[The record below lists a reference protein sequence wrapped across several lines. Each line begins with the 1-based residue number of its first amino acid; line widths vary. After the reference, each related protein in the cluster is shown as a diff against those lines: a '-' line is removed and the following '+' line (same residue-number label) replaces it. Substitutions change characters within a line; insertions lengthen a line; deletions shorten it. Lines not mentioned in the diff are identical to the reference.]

1 MKYEFN
7 QVVDGLVKYIDKYI
21 LPGMN
26 QLQDFGARVMIGRFI
41 SNSEN
46 VKTMLINNGF
56 IRTFGIIDAEGVEVE
71 ELLTD
76 IKKEIARQGKISFD
90 VPMFGKITFV
100 PGDVDVLYQMI
111 TNKEVNENENNQEV
125 IDFPFLCET
134 KKTSNS

>member
-7 QVVDGLVKYIDKYI
+7 QVVDGLVKYINKYI

-26 QLQDFGARVMIGRFI
+26 QLQDFGARVMIGRFL

-46 VKTMLINNGF
+46 VRTMLINNGF
-56 IRTFGIIDAEGVEVE
+56 IRTFGIIDEKGVEIE

-90 VPMFGKITFV
+90 VPLFGKMTFE
-100 PGDVDVLYQMI
+100 PGDVDILYQII
-111 TNKEVNENENNQEV
+111 TEKEINKNEDNQE
-125 IDFPFLCET
+125 IR
-134 KKTSNS
+134 

>member
-7 QVVDGLVKYIDKYI
+7 QVVDGLVKYINKYI

-71 ELLTD
+71 ALLTD

-90 VPMFGKITFV
+90 VPLFGKMTFE
-100 PGDVDVLYQMI
+100 PGDVDVLYQII
-111 TNKEVNENENNQEV
+111 TEKEINKNEDNQEV
-125 IDFPFLCET
+125 R
-134 KKTSNS
+134 

>member
-7 QVVDGLVKYIDKYI
+7 QVVDGLVKYINKYI

-56 IRTFGIIDAEGVEVE
+56 IRTFGIVDAEGVEVE

-76 IKKEIARQGKISFD
+76 IKKEIARQGKITFD
-90 VPMFGKITFV
+90 VPMFGTMTFV

-111 TNKEVNENENNQEV
+111 TNKEVNEHEDNQEV
-125 IDFPFLCET
+125 CRED
-134 KKTSNS
+134 